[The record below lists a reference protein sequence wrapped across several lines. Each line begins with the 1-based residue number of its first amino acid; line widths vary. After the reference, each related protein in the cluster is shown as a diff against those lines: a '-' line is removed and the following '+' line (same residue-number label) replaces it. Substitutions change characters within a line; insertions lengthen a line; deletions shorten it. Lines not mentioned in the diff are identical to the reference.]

1 MSLSNMKSIRIK
13 VIVSLIYII
22 TFISLR
28 TIRYK
33 VWDFDLNFIPFLDI
47 RNSNEIVSVE
57 EYDHLMPW
65 IYEYHDDLL
74 AKEEISPIR
83 EALRQPLPTNQD
95 NGWLEKSKS
104 NKQCHYQ
111 NTRRK
116 RDSKY
121 SRKSKAN
128 AKGRI
133 PINSNIYLFDQQ
145 IFIKFSIRFIQIL
158 RIFLLFIFKL
168 NLRLKQNKAYFQI
181 FEWFGI

>member
-13 VIVSLIYII
+13 VIVSLIYTI
-22 TFISLR
+22 TFISLKS
-28 TIRYK
+28 ILYK

-128 AKGRI
+128 AKGKI
-133 PINSNIYLFDQQ
+133 PINSNIYLIDQQ
-145 IFIKFSIRFIQIL
+145 IFINSQLDLSKIYGSFC
-158 RIFLLFIFKL
+158 FLFL
-168 NLRLKQNKAYFQI
+168 N
-181 FEWFGI
+181 